1 MHNWFVSRG
10 TIIFGFTCLA
20 RHRNHSADN
29 NANWVKQTYHT
40 WLISLYFWLSVRTF
54 GMWIVLLPCHI
65 LLLLSVF
72 GPCLSVSFSS
82 FFMQEFL
89 KFWNRPDRRT
99 IIFQVWYLN
108 CLTAFWC
115 DISAITYVSRWQN
128 RTIFFLVYFH
138 AIQNQNAVCGSWTRV
153 CNTVQG
159 PSIDRE
165 SDDFIWLHIF
175 ITFLLSPMA
184 ITTNNKQHPSS
195 SLSGF
200 FLFDSRHRLTY
211 HQTKQRLFKLNILIQ
226 ACVWKQWWW
235 RVAWPASHP
244 FERLRKKKWWR
255 VDKQTSH
262 QFV

>member
-1 MHNWFVSRG
+1 MVN
-10 TIIFGFTCLA
+10 
-20 RHRNHSADN
+20 
-29 NANWVKQTYHT
+29 Q
-40 WLISLYFWLSVRTF
+40 
-54 GMWIVLLPCHI
+54 
-65 LLLLSVF
+65 SVF
-72 GPCLSVSFSS
+72 LVECSNFWNVNCASALPHSSASVCFRSVSVCVFLFIFYARISKILKSTGSKNNNFSGLVFKLFNGILMWYFGNHLCKS
-82 FFMQEFL
+82 LTKPNDF
-89 KFWNRPDRRT
+89 
-99 IIFQVWYLN
+99 IF
-108 CLTAFWC
+108 
-115 DISAITYVSRWQN
+115 R
-128 RTIFFLVYFH
+128 VYFH

-165 SDDFIWLHIF
+165 SVDFIWLHIF

>member
-128 RTIFFLVYFH
+128 RTIFFFGIFSRHSKSKCCVWLMNSGMQHRSRAFH
-138 AIQNQNAVCGSWTRV
+138 RPGIGWFHLASHFYHIS
-153 CNTVQG
+153 
-159 PSIDRE
+159 
-165 SDDFIWLHIF
+165 FI
-175 ITFLLSPMA
+175 A
-184 ITTNNKQHPSS
+184 DGNNNKQ
-195 SLSGF
+195 
-200 FLFDSRHRLTY
+200 
-211 HQTKQRLFKLNILIQ
+211 
-226 ACVWKQWWW
+226 
-235 RVAWPASHP
+235 
-244 FERLRKKKWWR
+244 
-255 VDKQTSH
+255 
-262 QFV
+262 